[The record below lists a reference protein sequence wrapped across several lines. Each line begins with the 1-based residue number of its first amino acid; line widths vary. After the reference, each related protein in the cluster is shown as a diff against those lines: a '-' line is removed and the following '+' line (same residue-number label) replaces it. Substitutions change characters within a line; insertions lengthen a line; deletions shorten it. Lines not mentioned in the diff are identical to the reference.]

1 MVKFRLFGIP
11 VTIEPWFWL
20 TLALLGGAFYARTT
34 AEIFDVALFVLA
46 GGISVLVHEL
56 GHALTGRAFGASSEI
71 VLRAFGGYASFPGRR
86 FTRVQ
91 DFVVT
96 LAGPAVQIV
105 LGLAALALI
114 MFVNLPTEAS
124 KSFVGA
130 MATVSLFWAILNLLP
145 VIPLDGGRLVL
156 AVLGPKRE
164 RLALWISL
172 VTALLVAVG
181 MLLVSGGKDI
191 IFPIFL
197 AQFAFENW
205 KMLQAYRQF

>member
-1 MVKFRLFGIP
+1 MIQFRLFGIP
-11 VTIEPWFWL
+11 IHIEPWFWL

-34 AEIFDVALFVLA
+34 AEIFDVSLFILA

-56 GHALTGRAFGASSEI
+56 GHALTGRAYGASTEI
-71 VLRAFGGYASFPGRR
+71 VLRAFGGYASFTGRR
-86 FTRVQ
+86 FTRFQ

-114 MFVNLPTEAS
+114 LFVHLPTDAS

-130 MATVSLFWAILNLLP
+130 MATVSLGWAIINLLP
-145 VIPLDGGRLVL
+145 VFPLDGGRLL
-156 AVLGPKRE
+156 LTVLGPKRE
-164 RLALWISL
+164 RLGLWISF
-172 VTALLVAVG
+172 VTAVIAALV
-181 MLLVSGGKDI
+181 MLLLSGGRNI
-191 IFPIFL
+191 LFPIFL

-205 KMLQAYRQF
+205 KTLHAYR